1 MRSEGGVRKAPP
13 IRGRRSE
20 GTLAGRRRRLK
31 SRLAQAGLGWTRL
44 DERVF
49 VYRYSGSMPPLY
61 QPSLLDSGG
70 AVGVSAMLKSLGAAE
85 THAGTQRSALSQQSR
100 GEYGDSAYG
109 G

>member
-1 MRSEGGVRKAPP
+1 MSRKVFLGQVGALL
-13 IRGRRSE
+13 
-20 GTLAGRRRRLK
+20 LA
-31 SRLAQAGLGWTRL
+31 
-44 DERVF
+44 
-49 VYRYSGSMPPLY
+49 
-61 QPSLLDSGG
+61 